1 MPGRCDSVF
10 VIILDTMYFVVSQ
23 KKSRI
28 RKCENVKMCDW
39 MRDPSLSILSTF
51 RVIRT
56 FSRFR
61 GHFRSRLFLRYD
73 EIHCV

>member
-23 KKSRI
+23 KSLEY
-28 RKCENVKMCDW
+28 ENAKMCDW